1 MFFDPYKGIVSV
13 RHTAGVVVCL
23 IAAILPTGCH
33 SPSTPRQSGLTVTIE
48 GGGGF
53 PSELAGT
60 WKADRDG
67 WEMVI
72 EPDGRLSSVVISLGR
87 VRIQPGKSE
96 TLATHGGGEGFFE
109 SGTWTVHYNPQTN
122 DLTVKIVMRHVRI
135 GMAEAVLEGT
145 GTDVFTGPISAAD
158 GIWQAQW
165 TNFGRYLLSMPDGSV
180 SELATDETYGET
192 NALTFERIAR
202 P

>member
-1 MFFDPYKGIVSV
+1 MKHAAS
-13 RHTAGVVVCL
+13 VVVCL
-23 IAAILPTGCH
+23 IAAMLPAGCH
-33 SPSTPRQSGLTVTIE
+33 SPSTQRRSDLNVTVE
-48 GGGGF
+48 GGGRF

-87 VRIQPGKSE
+87 VRIRPGETE
-96 TLATHGGGEGFFE
+96 TLATHGDGEGFFE
-109 SGTWTVHYNPQTN
+109 PGTWTVHYDPQTT

-135 GMAEAVLEGT
+135 GMAEAVLEGA
-145 GTDVFTGPISAAD
+145 GTDVFTGPISGAD

-180 SELATDETYGET
+180 SELAADETHGET
-192 NALTFERIAR
+192 NALTFERTSL